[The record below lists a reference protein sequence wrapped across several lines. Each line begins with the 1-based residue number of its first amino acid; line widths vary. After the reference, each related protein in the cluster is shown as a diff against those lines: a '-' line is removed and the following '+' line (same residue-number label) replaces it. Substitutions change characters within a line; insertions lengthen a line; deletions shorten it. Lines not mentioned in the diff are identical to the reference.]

1 MRFTLKLIGFL
12 LTVSG
17 LGGAVFT
24 LIGLADPR
32 QAQLANDND
41 PFGVPPTT
49 EQFLVHLAV
58 CAAILGIGLWLML
71 IRSNRSRS
79 H

>member
-1 MRFTLKLIGFL
+1 MRLTLKLIGFL

-24 LIGLADPR
+24 LIGLANPQ
-32 QAQLANDND
+32 QAQLANDSD
-41 PFGVPPTT
+41 PFGAPPTT
-49 EQFLVHLAV
+49 EELLVHLAV

-71 IRSNRSRS
+71 IRSNRPRSR
-79 H
+79 